1 MNTYSFFYSRCHWIG
16 RFWSCWIFNQPKNV
30 TDTKKNQFLLFLLEI
45 KFVCYWHATTIQ
57 VKNILMSFAYGW
69 SRKSQRSM
77 VSKNKL
83 FNIARKLSLGEFRN
97 GISIQPNE
105 SLVNDL
111 HCSPIRPRLKF
122 KMAFNWYLQ
131 SDRLWMNVTHFKIT
145 QSFLI
150 SIQKWIQWGLHKRN
164 RWLRFWFWNTF
175 HIY

>member
-1 MNTYSFFYSRCHWIG
+1 MLLTRNYNSSQKHIDVICLWMITQIPTSNGSYSMI
-16 RFWSCWIFNQPKNV
+16 
-30 TDTKKNQFLLFLLEI
+30 
-45 KFVCYWHATTIQ
+45 
-57 VKNILMSFAYGW
+57 
-69 SRKSQRSM
+69 
-77 VSKNKL
+77 SKNKL
-83 FNIARKLSLGEFRN
+83 FNIARKLSLGEFQN

-105 SLVNDL
+105 SLVNGL